1 MRLLNIF
8 ITGPPRVGKT
18 TVVKRVMRMLE
29 ERGFKAGGIFCP
41 EIRNGERRL
50 GFEVVDILTGRRGI
64 LSHIHQS
71 HGPRVGKYRVNLDD
85 FSRVGVH
92 AVEAAL
98 DASDFIVIDEVGPME
113 LQESAFPRI
122 VAKALASP
130 KPILGIIHWRMRHPD
145 VDSIRTR
152 GDVKIYD
159 ITYKNRDTIPEFLA
173 NEIQKAL
180 ESSKPAP
187 PKSVSE
193 AGNELS

>member
-18 TVVKRVMRMLE
+18 TVVKQVMHMLE

-50 GFEVVDILTGRRGI
+50 GFEVVDVLTGHRGT
-64 LSHIHQS
+64 LSHIHQF

-85 FSRVGVH
+85 FSRVGIH
-92 AVEAAL
+92 AIEAAL
-98 DASDFIVIDEVGPME
+98 DTSDFIVIDEVGPME
-113 LQESAFPRI
+113 LQESTFPRI
-122 VAKALASP
+122 VAKALASS
-130 KPILGIIHWRMRHPD
+130 KPVLGVIHWRMRHPD
-145 VDSIRTR
+145 VDRIRTR
-152 GDVKIYD
+152 GDVRIYD
-159 ITYKNRDTIPEFLA
+159 ITYKNRETIPQFLV

-187 PKSVSE
+187 PESVSE
-193 AGNELS
+193 DGKE